1 MDFKTLSSELIYRG
15 RVFDVLRDT
24 VALPD
29 GNTAQLDVVKH
40 NGGIAIVPLDEQGRV
55 WFVRQYRHP
64 AGMRLLELPA
74 GTLEPGEQPEAAAQ
88 REVREEIG
96 MAAGKIRP
104 LGGYFLAAGYSS
116 EFLRFFLAT
125 DLRPDPLP
133 GDADEFIAVEA
144 IPAAQAFRMI
154 EAGQFQD
161 AKTVLGLYL
170 ARPYLP

>member
-1 MDFKTLSSELIYRG
+1 
-15 RVFDVLRDT
+15 
-24 VALPD
+24 
-29 GNTAQLDVVKH
+29 
-40 NGGIAIVPLDEQGRV
+40 
-55 WFVRQYRHP
+55 
-64 AGMRLLELPA
+64 MRLLELPA